1 MECHTPERGIERTP
15 TLAVRELETDLA
27 VTRREEAA
35 QDVVVFTLER
45 PDGRPLPEWT
55 PGAHI
60 DLVLEP
66 SLVRQ
71 YSLCSSPAD
80 TTAWRIGVLLDAAS
94 RGGSKLI
101 HEQLREGSS
110 VCVREPRNHFPLVD
124 SPRYLFI
131 AGGIGVTPMLPMIQL
146 AEAAGA
152 EWHLLYGGRRRSSM
166 AFVDVLSDKGDRVA
180 ICPQDETG
188 LLDLDAYLGSP
199 RDDTLVYCCGPEA
212 LLGAVQNACASWPAG
227 ALHFERFSAKPRV
240 EESTEGALDRF
251 EVICQRSGVTV
262 TVPAAESV
270 LEVVERAG
278 VNVLGSCFEGICG
291 SCEVAVLEGTPVHRD
306 SVLTDDE
313 REAKEVMMICV
324 SRSCTERLVLDL

>member
-1 MECHTPERGIERTP
+1 MEFHTPEPR
-15 TLAVRELETDLA
+15 LAVREFETDLV
-27 VTRREEAA
+27 VTGREEAA
-35 QDVVVFTLER
+35 RDVVVLTFEH

-66 SLVRQ
+66 S
-71 YSLCSSPAD
+71 
-80 TTAWRIGVLLDAAS
+80 
-94 RGGSKLI
+94 
-101 HEQLREGSS
+101 
-110 VCVREPRNHFPLVD
+110 
-124 SPRYLFI
+124 FI

-152 EWHLLYGGRRRSSM
+152 EWHLLYGGRQRSSM
-166 AFVDVLSDKGDRVA
+166 AFVDVLSERGDRVA

-188 LLDLDAYLGSP
+188 LLDLDAYLGFP

-227 ALHFERFSAKPRV
+227 ALHFERFSTKPGV
-240 EESTEGALDRF
+240 DESTEHLLESF
-251 EVICQRSGVTV
+251 EVVCQRSGITV
-262 TVPAAESV
+262 TVPAAKSV
-270 LEVVERAG
+270 LEVVEGAG

-313 REAKEVMMICV
+313 REANEVMMICV

>member
-1 MECHTPERGIERTP
+1 MEFHTPEPR
-15 TLAVRELETDLA
+15 LAVREFETDLV
-27 VTRREEAA
+27 VTGREEAA
-35 QDVVVFTLER
+35 RDVVVLTFEH

-71 YSLCSSPAD
+71 YSLCSSPVD
-80 TTAWRIGVLLDAAS
+80 TTSWRIGVLLDAAS

-101 HEQLREGSS
+101 HDQLDTGSS
-110 VCVREPRNHFPLVD
+110 VLVRGPRNHFRLID
-124 SPRYLFI
+124 SPRYQFI

-152 EWHLLYGGRRRSSM
+152 EWHLLYGGRQRSSM
-166 AFVDVLSDKGDRVA
+166 AFVDVLSERGDRVA

-188 LLDLDAYLGSP
+188 LLDLDAYLGFP

-227 ALHFERFSAKPRV
+227 ALHFERFSTKPGV
-240 EESTEGALDRF
+240 DESTEHLLESF
-251 EVICQRSGVTV
+251 EVVCQRSGITV
-262 TVPAAESV
+262 TVPAAKSV
-270 LEVVERAG
+270 LEVVEGAG